1 MNQRRAAKG
10 GIGQERFPLDPAA
23 DVGRDNHSNETI
35 ETQKKL
41 MMKQIGEATRLV
53 ATLGLYP
60 WQIVQRSRLYVIV
73 SMASFIFTRIDLL

>member
-10 GIGQERFPLDPAA
+10 GIDQERFPLDPAA

-41 MMKQIGEATRLV
+41 FTKQLEKPLI
-53 ATLGLYP
+53 
-60 WQIVQRSRLYVIV
+60 
-73 SMASFIFTRIDLL
+73 

>member
-23 DVGRDNHSNETI
+23 DVGRDNHSNETT

-41 MMKQIGEATRLV
+41 IMKQLE
-53 ATLGLYP
+53 
-60 WQIVQRSRLYVIV
+60 Q
-73 SMASFIFTRIDLL
+73 LLIE